1 MRGGVGDRERM
12 SRRNHCKLWGAGRGT
27 GVRTVGDDAEFRELV
42 SGSRV
47 LEVRF
52 VAGGGEAVEVM
63 VGVTGWWAAVL
74 APCYRAG
81 ICFVSLFVFL
91 FMLVLAW
98 FKGCISSIPGDVL
111 ILFV

>member
-1 MRGGVGDRERM
+1 MRGGDGDRERM

-47 LEVRF
+47 LEARF

-63 VGVTGWWAAVL
+63 IGVTG
-74 APCYRAG
+74 
-81 ICFVSLFVFL
+81 
-91 FMLVLAW
+91 
-98 FKGCISSIPGDVL
+98 
-111 ILFV
+111 